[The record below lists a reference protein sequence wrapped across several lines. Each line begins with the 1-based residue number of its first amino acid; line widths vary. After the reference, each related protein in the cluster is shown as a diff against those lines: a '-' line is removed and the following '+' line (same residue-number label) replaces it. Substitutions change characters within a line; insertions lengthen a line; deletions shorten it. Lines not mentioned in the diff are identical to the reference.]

1 MRSFLFLLL
10 PSALFFTS
18 CGDRSQEVTLE
29 INLEHNGIP
38 FQVGETLYEG
48 DTAVKFELVH
58 FYLSQITLGD
68 EVKESVVFVN
78 AQDSA
83 SMHYVLPLSKKV
95 DQMSFGMG
103 VDSINNSQ
111 DPTSFA
117 ADHPLSSSNAM
128 YWSWATMYRFFK
140 IDGRVNASG
149 NLGAD
154 DQLLAWHTG
163 KNALYRTKAINT
175 TIKPGAHLVLT
186 FDLAEL
192 YSGISLATETMTHSM
207 VDDYA
212 IAVKLSNNLPAAFSL
227 SVQE

>member
-1 MRSFLFLLL
+1 MRSAFV
-10 PSALFFTS
+10 LFFPLSLLISS
-18 CGDRSQEVTLE
+18 CGDRSQQVTLE
-29 INLEHNGIP
+29 INLEHKGVP
-38 FQVGETLYEG
+38 FQLGETLYEG
-48 DTAVKFELVH
+48 DTAVKFELIH

-68 EVKESVVFVN
+68 EVKEPVIFVN

-83 SMHYVLPLSKKV
+83 TMNYVLPLAKKV
-95 DQMSFGMG
+95 DKISFGMG

-117 ADHPLSSSNAM
+117 SNHPLSSSNAM

-149 NLGAD
+149 ILGTD

-163 KNALYRTKAINT
+163 KNALYRSKEINT

-186 FDLAEL
+186 FDIATF
-192 YSGISLATETMTHSM
+192 YSGVSLDSETMTHSM
-207 VDDYA
+207 VDDYD
-212 IAVKLSNNLPAAFSL
+212 IAVALSDNLPAAFSL
-227 SVQE
+227 SVQ